1 MAEGITNVGTRPPP
15 IRLGMGREGEET
27 RAEAPSEKDSRDL
40 DGEKARRTH
49 RQLLDWYYEELERQ
63 SVNRFQMALDCDF
76 YDGDQWNPEDAAE
89 VLDRGQAP
97 LVYNEIAPM
106 VDWLI
111 GTERRARVDWS
122 VLPRTEDDLH
132 LAEVKKKLLK
142 YISDVNHVPYARSKA
157 FAEAMKAGLSW
168 IEDGA
173 RADPTA
179 EILYSRHETWRNV
192 LWDSTSREN
201 DLSDCRYQFRPKW
214 VDLDIAIAMAPN
226 RRAQLEAQAW
236 RAGGRM
242 NDEDEEIWYLNQR
255 VSDAVR
261 MGDGFSRF
269 QHSGTDVAR
278 SRRARVKLIEGW
290 YRIPQPVKMLY
301 GDPSMQGAEYNPT
314 DERQRQM
321 LDQGLIGVTDM
332 VALRMHCALFTERDM
347 IKWQPSPYRHQRFSL
362 TPVWAYRRNRDGM
375 PYAPG
380 RRVRDVQE
388 DMNKRAS
395 KALFLLSTNQI
406 IADEGA
412 VEDWDEAREQVDRPD
427 GVVIKKQ
434 GKDFQVRRD
443 SEMVRGQMEF
453 IAIDA
458 TRIRESVGIN
468 AENMGRQTNA
478 NSGVAIQARQLEG
491 AVSTTELFDN
501 LRFAIQLSGENQL
514 SLAEQFYTAPKVIR
528 LSGEKESVQWEKIN
542 QPELQP
548 DGSFRF
554 LNDITASKAD
564 FVVSEQNFN
573 ASMRQAMTKSLL
585 DLAGKMPAASLVLTR
600 IAIENSDFP
609 NKQAIV
615 SELRKLAGQPDPT
628 EEMSDE
634 ERAALEAQQQAQQ
647 RAMQLQEKA
656 AVAAIEEVAAK
667 VRKLNAEASKI
678 EQEAGDPETGADVR
692 DVQSQAAEQMQQM
705 QAELRK
711 LQAELRGRQAEA
723 AAKVKAA
730 QIQAV
735 SDERVARIQADAGA
749 KVDALMK
756 RLEAIESRKKEQKR

>member
-1 MAEGITNVGTRPPP
+1 VAEGVSNVGTRPPP
-15 IRLGMGREGEET
+15 VRLGMGTEGQDI
-27 RAEAPSEKDSRDL
+27 RAEAPVGKDSRNL
-40 DGEKARRTH
+40 DGEKAKRTH

-76 YDGDQWNPEDAAE
+76 YDGDQWDANDAAE

-122 VLPRTEDDLH
+122 VLPRTEDDVH
-132 LAEVKKKLLK
+132 MADVKKKVLK
-142 YISDVNHVPYARSKA
+142 YVSDVNHVPYARSKA

-173 RADPTA
+173 RNDPTA
-179 EILYSRHETWRNV
+179 EILYSRQETWRNV
-192 LWDSTSREN
+192 IWDSTSREN
-201 DLSDCRYQFRPKW
+201 DLSDCRYQFRWKW
-214 VDLDIAIAMAPN
+214 VDLDIAIAMAPH
-226 RRAQLEAQAW
+226 RREQLEAQAW
-236 RAGGRM
+236 RAGRM
-242 NDEDEEIWYLNQR
+242 NDEDEEIWYMNQR
-255 VSDAVR
+255 LSDEVR
-261 MGDGFSRF
+261 LGNNLGRF
-269 QHSGTDVAR
+269 QHSGTDVSR

-301 GDPSMQGAEYNPT
+301 GDPSMQGAEFNPD
-314 DERQRQM
+314 DERQKSM

-332 VALRMHCALFTERDM
+332 VALRMQCALFTERDM
-347 IKWQPSPYRHQRFSL
+347 IKWQPSPYRHQRFPL
-362 TPVWAYRRNRDGM
+362 TPLWAYRRNRDGM

-395 KALFLLSTNQI
+395 KSLFLLSTNQI

-434 GKDFQVRRD
+434 GKAFEVRRD

-458 TRIRESVGIN
+458 ARIRESVGIN
-468 AENMGRQTNA
+468 SENLGRQSNA
-478 NSGVAIQARQLEG
+478 NSGIAIQARQMEG

-528 LSGEKESVQWEKIN
+528 LSGEKERVEWERIN
-542 QPELQP
+542 QPELQA

-573 ASMRQAMTKSLL
+573 ASMRQAMTESLL
-585 DLAGKMPAASLVLTR
+585 DLAGKMPAAAMVLTR

-615 SELRKLAGQPDPT
+615 SELRRMTGQPDPA

-634 ERAALEAQQQAQQ
+634 DRAALEAQQQAQQ
-647 RAMQLQEKA
+647 RAMELQEAA

-678 EQEAGDPETGADVR
+678 EQEAGGDPQTGADVR

-705 QAELRK
+705 QAELQK

-735 SDERVARIQADAGA
+735 SDERVARIQADAGS
-749 KVDALMK
+749 KVDALMR
-756 RLEAIESRKKEQKR
+756 RLEAIESRKKERKL